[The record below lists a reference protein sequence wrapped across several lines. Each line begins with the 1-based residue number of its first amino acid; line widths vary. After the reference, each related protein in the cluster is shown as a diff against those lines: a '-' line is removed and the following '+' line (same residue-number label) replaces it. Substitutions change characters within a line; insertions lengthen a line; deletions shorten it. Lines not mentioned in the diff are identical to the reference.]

1 MELRFQM
8 NRITCINALAT
19 VLMNDT
25 HKVVVAEGLTILDS
39 ILHFDTKTA
48 EKLIQKEAMDK
59 LCIIFVNLLNII
71 NAINSPEV
79 EVTEG
84 YEKKESLRSLIIR
97 EAAFVSGSK
106 WLIGFR
112 VVFLLLQRSFVLLS
126 WISLWRHSKM

>member
-1 MELRFQM
+1 
-8 NRITCINALAT
+8 
-19 VLMNDT
+19 MNDT

-97 EAAFVSGSK
+97 EAAFVSG
-106 WLIGFR
+106 
-112 VVFLLLQRSFVLLS
+112 
-126 WISLWRHSKM
+126 

>member
-59 LCIIFVNLLNII
+59 LCIIFVNLINII

-97 EAAFVSGSK
+97 EAAFVSG
-106 WLIGFR
+106 
-112 VVFLLLQRSFVLLS
+112 
-126 WISLWRHSKM
+126 